1 MRPKEF
7 QEQALE
13 TFEKFLA
20 ELKEQQDK
28 ARKRLRA
35 LEEAGMPEEEEDQ
48 PDSFA
53 KTWEVLARHGILPWI
68 KNKDDELVPPPYAKR
83 QDSYGCPVTH
93 VCMKLPTGG
102 GKTLLGA
109 MALER
114 MRPKPGLV
122 LWITPSR
129 AIFRQTWRAFAH
141 RLHPYRQALE
151 RACGGR
157 VKLLKKT
164 DSFSLA
170 DLESHLCVLPLML
183 QATDRQDRHFLKIF
197 RDTGR
202 YPAFF
207 PEPDDKAA
215 RDKLLEEHPDLETTG
230 SDNDEPAPANGERG
244 AIKHSLFNVLKIARP
259 IIVLDEA
266 HNAYTAQRRLR
277 LCEFNPR
284 FILELSA
291 TPEPGV
297 SNILVDVPGSAL
309 KREQMIKLPLNIH
322 NFERTGWQYA
332 LSKAK
337 ERLERLER
345 EARQL
350 QNESGR
356 YIRPIMLIRVER
368 VGREQ
373 RDGQHIHAEDVR
385 EYLMTQLQ
393 VPEDYIRRKTAE
405 KDEIADEDL
414 LSPYSSVRYILTKD
428 ALREGWDCPFAYV
441 LALLDSTRS
450 QRALT
455 QMTGR
460 VLRQPDAELT
470 GRTALDESYIYCYDR
485 DVGKA
490 IENVK
495 LGLEQEGMSDL
506 AEFVR
511 GGADH
516 GANGKGGRLFP
527 APRRKPF
534 RDLQI
539 FLPQVMHR
547 ASRGYR
553 LLDYEND
560 VLGGLDWS
568 KVATARLDLNYAA
581 IQEITESTAILDL
594 PVKMPKF
601 DYDADEEKLEVEKK
615 LTVEFFSRRIYDTL
629 PNSFLAAQVVER
641 MFETLRRQGHA
652 DEDIFDRRYDLS
664 EILKRRLTELVE
676 CEAQTVFCRKLENR
690 AIRFEL
696 TADEDGFELAQ
707 ELQKLVEEKQLP
719 LLHQYGGPVQK
730 SLYETVYAKEFNGLE
745 ENFALYLD
753 GHSAVAW
760 WHRFAA
766 RQDYGLQGWK
776 RHRVYPDFVVC
787 VERGKGNARRV
798 LALETKGL
806 QLAGNADTQ
815 YKEKLFETLETAE
828 PRVVEYGTMTLPKG
842 KRRKAPMSLRMLF
855 QDSYREE
862 FKRLTQN

>member
-13 TFEKFLA
+13 AFEQFLA
-20 ELKEQQDK
+20 ELKEQQNK
-28 ARKRLRA
+28 ARKRISA
-35 LEEAGMPEEEEDQ
+35 LKEAGLEEEEQ

-53 KTWEVLARHGILPWI
+53 KTWEVLGRRGILPHVRD
-68 KNKDDELVPPPYAKR
+68 KKSGELVPPPYAKR
-83 QDSYGCPVTH
+83 QDSYDCPVTH

-114 MRPKPGLV
+114 MRPKSGLV

-170 DLESHLCVLPLML
+170 DFESHLCVLPLML

-230 SDNDEPAPANGERG
+230 GDNDEPASDNSEWG

-297 SNILVDVPGSAL
+297 SNILVDVPGNAL

-322 NFERTGWQYA
+322 NFVHTDWQYA

-337 ERLERLER
+337 ERLEGLER
-345 EARQL
+345 EARRL
-350 QNESGR
+350 QGESGR

-441 LALLDSTRS
+441 LALLDSTRA

-470 GRTALDESYIYCYDR
+470 GRAALDESYIYCYDR
-485 DVGKA
+485 DVGEA

-511 GGADH
+511 NGADT
-516 GANGKGGRLFP
+516 GANGRGGRLFP
-527 APRRKPF
+527 VRRRKPF
-534 RDLQI
+534 RDLEI

-547 ASRGYR
+547 AGRGYR

-568 KVATARLDLNYAA
+568 KVATANLDLNYAA
-581 IQEITESTAILDL
+581 IQEIRESTAILDL
-594 PVKMPKF
+594 PANLPKF
-601 DYDADEEKLEVEKK
+601 DYDADEEKLEVEKE
-615 LTVEFFSRRIYDTL
+615 LTVEFFSRRIYDIL
-629 PNSFLAAQVVER
+629 PNPYLATQVIER
-641 MFETLRRQGHA
+641 MFENLRSQGHSN
-652 DEDIFDRRYDLS
+652 EDIFDRRYDLS
-664 EILKRRLTELVE
+664 EILKRRLRELVE
-676 CEAQTVFCRKLENR
+676 CEAQTVFCRKLESR

-696 TADEDGFELAQ
+696 IADEGGFELAQ
-707 ELQKLVEEKQLP
+707 ELQKLVGEDQLP
-719 LLHQYGGPVQK
+719 LFQQYGGPLQK
-730 SLYETVYAKEFNGLE
+730 SLYEKVYAKEFNGLE
-745 ENFALYLD
+745 KDFALYLD
-753 GHSAVAW
+753 GHSAVDW

-787 VERGKGNARRV
+787 VGRGKGNARRV

-855 QDSYREE
+855 QDSYREGFE
-862 FKRLTQN
+862 RLTQN

>member
-20 ELKEQQDK
+20 ELKEQQNK
-28 ARKRLRA
+28 ARERISA
-35 LEEAGMPEEEEDQ
+35 LKEAGLAEEEEEQ

-53 KTWEVLARHGILPWI
+53 KTWEVLGSRGILPHVRD
-68 KNKDDELVPPPYAKR
+68 KGGELVPPPYAKR
-83 QDSYGCPVTH
+83 QDSYRRPVTH

-122 LWITPSR
+122 LWVTPSR

-170 DLESHLCVLPLML
+170 DLESHLCVLPIML

-215 RDKLLEEHPDLETTG
+215 RDKLLEEHPDLETIG
-230 SDNDEPAPANGERG
+230 DDNDEPAPANGEWG

-297 SNILVDVPGSAL
+297 SNILVDVPGNAL

-337 ERLERLER
+337 ERLEGLER
-345 EARQL
+345 EARRL
-350 QNESGR
+350 QGESGR
-356 YIRPIMLIRVER
+356 YIRPIMLVRVER

-441 LALLDSTRS
+441 LALLDSTRAP
-450 QRALT
+450 RALT

-470 GRTALDESYIYCYDR
+470 GRAALDESYIYCYDR
-485 DVGKA
+485 DVGEA

-511 GGADH
+511 SGTDT

-527 APRRKPF
+527 VRRRKPF
-534 RDLQI
+534 RDLEI

-547 ASRGYR
+547 AGRGYR

-560 VLGGLDWS
+560 VLGGLDWT
-568 KVATARLDLNYAA
+568 KVATAQLDLNYAA
-581 IQEITESTAILDL
+581 IQEIQESTAILDL
-594 PVKMPKF
+594 PVNLPKF
-601 DYDADEEKLEVEKK
+601 DYDADEEKLEVEKE
-615 LTVEFFSRRIYDTL
+615 LTVEFFSRRIYDVL
-629 PNSFLAAQVVER
+629 PNPYLATQVVER
-641 MFETLRRQGHA
+641 MFENLRSQEHT

-664 EILKRRLTELVE
+664 EILKRRLMELIE
-676 CEAQTVFCRKLENR
+676 CEAQTVFCRKLESR
-690 AIRFEL
+690 AIHFEL
-696 TADEDGFELAQ
+696 IADEDGFELAQ
-707 ELQKLVEEKQLP
+707 ELQKLVEENQLP
-719 LLHQYGGPVQK
+719 LFQQYGGPLQK
-730 SLYETVYAKEFNGLE
+730 SLYEKVYAKEFNGLE
-745 ENFALYLD
+745 KNFALYLD

-815 YKEKLFETLETAE
+815 YKEKLFKTLETAE

-855 QDSYREE
+855 QDSYRKGFEE
-862 FKRLTQN
+862 LTQN

>member
-13 TFEKFLA
+13 AFEQFLA

-28 ARKRLRA
+28 ARKRISA
-35 LEEAGMPEEEEDQ
+35 LKEAGLEEEEP

-53 KTWEVLARHGILPWI
+53 KTWEVLGRRGILPHV
-68 KNKDDELVPPPYAKR
+68 KDKSGELVPPPYAKR
-83 QDSYGCPVTH
+83 QDSYDCPVVH

-114 MRPKPGLV
+114 MRPKSGLV

-170 DLESHLCVLPLML
+170 DLESHLCVLPIML

-207 PEPDDKAA
+207 PEPDDKAE
-215 RDKLLEEHPDLETTG
+215 RDKLLEKHRDLETTG
-230 SDNDEPAPANGERG
+230 GDNDEPAPDNGG

-297 SNILVDVPGSAL
+297 SNILVDVQGNAL

-322 NFERTGWQYA
+322 NFVGTGWQYA

-337 ERLERLER
+337 ERLEGLER
-345 EARQL
+345 EARRL
-350 QNESGR
+350 QDESGR
-356 YIRPIMLIRVER
+356 YIRPIMLVRVER
-368 VGREQ
+368 VGSEQ
-373 RDGQHIHAEDVR
+373 RDGKHIHAEDVR

-393 VPEDYIRRKTAE
+393 VPADYIRRKTAE

-470 GRTALDESYIYCYDR
+470 GRAALDESYIYCYDR
-485 DVGKA
+485 DVGEA

-511 GGADH
+511 SGADH
-516 GANGKGGRLFP
+516 GANGKGGSLFP
-527 APRRKPF
+527 VHRRKPF
-534 RDLQI
+534 RDLEI

-547 ASRGYR
+547 AGRGYR

-568 KVATARLDLNYAA
+568 KVATAQLDLNYAA
-581 IQEITESTAILDL
+581 IQEIQESTAILDL
-594 PVKMPKF
+594 PVNLPKF
-601 DYDADEEKLEVEKK
+601 DYDADEEKLEVEKE
-615 LTVEFFSRRIYDTL
+615 LTVEFFSRRIYDIL
-629 PNSFLAAQVVER
+629 PNPYLATQVVER
-641 MFETLRRQGHA
+641 MFENLRSQGHT

-664 EILKRRLTELVE
+664 EILKRRLTELIE
-676 CEAQTVFCRKLENR
+676 REAQTVFCRKLESR

-696 TADEDGFELAQ
+696 IADEDGFELAQ
-707 ELQKLVEEKQLP
+707 ELQKLVEENQLP
-719 LLHQYGGPVQK
+719 LFQQYGGPSQK
-730 SLYETVYAKEFNGLE
+730 SLYEKVYAKEFNGLE
-745 ENFALYLD
+745 KNFALYLD

-806 QLAGNADTQ
+806 QLAGNADTH

-828 PRVVEYGTMTLPKG
+828 PRVVEYGRTMTLPKG

-855 QDSYREE
+855 QDSYREGFE
-862 FKRLTQN
+862 RLTQN